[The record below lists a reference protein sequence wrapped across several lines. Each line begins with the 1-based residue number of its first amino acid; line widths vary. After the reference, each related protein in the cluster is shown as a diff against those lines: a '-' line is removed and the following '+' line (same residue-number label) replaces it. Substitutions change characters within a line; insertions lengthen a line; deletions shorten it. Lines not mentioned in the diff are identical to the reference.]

1 MADSKEILIEIKT
14 NMADSLETLVRLQK
28 QLDAVK
34 VEQMKVEAAFK
45 SGQKSREDAD
55 KELQALAATQRSL
68 SSDMKSVKKEIDNQ
82 TKAYKLNEGS
92 IQQMRAELAN
102 MRKEYEEMSKA
113 ERNSAKGDA
122 LLGKIKSTTDELKKL
137 EAAQGDYRRN
147 VGNYASAFDILG
159 PRISKVVKGFA
170 NLSGGTM
177 KLSVAF
183 RNGVAEAKSFVKFLA
198 NPFVAAFSAI
208 VLVLKGLVEQFK
220 KSDDAM
226 TALQKLFAAFQPVL
240 DVVVGTFDALA
251 KVLTKVVG
259 GITKAVTAV
268 MSLIPAFGESS
279 KAAQDYVQAMDD
291 LEEKERDYKV
301 QRARND
307 AEIATLR
314 DKAAQSDKYT
324 SEQRIGFLKKAK
336 ELEEENLNMEV
347 EVARRK
353 YELAKQDAERRK
365 DTSDDTK
372 NMISD
377 LEAAYYNA
385 IASAEQGMRRLSSSI
400 AKENEKIR
408 KDALNTWKSIIGND
422 AYTRKEWRDADASIS
437 RMAETARRKAE
448 NWRRMAQDAVKA
460 GDDASELEANAQK
473 YESEAEELERTRK
486 VEHKKYLNSTKS
498 EHDKWYS
505 SELNARRAYEDAV
518 LEAMDDTFE
527 KEMER
532 IKLQGE
538 REIEDLKT
546 RLKTEEYLTKE
557 ARENINKLI
566 ELKEK
571 ELQRKLVLSQAEYW
585 SKAREN
591 MKSTLSEFSSMMSD
605 AVKGDPNR
613 AVGGFMT
620 DFSES
625 FKESTEKAKKVV
637 ETAAKAYNDFLQSPQ
652 FRDNFKPELYDE
664 LNGNLR
670 KAVRELVHRGNMHIG
685 EDLRQML
692 VDTYGL
698 TDEDLEKIWGLDKL
712 DELSR
717 NYRDASNRMAAY
729 IGNSVRTA
737 VNENAGELIESFK
750 RNISVSLAFTD
761 DIGHDIAE
769 RIGENIDDI
778 DSVIA
783 ERTERGAELAKN
795 VVTDAVERLT
805 GVSIP
810 EIVKNIGLGSD
821 FIETT
826 ITNALSSIGI
836 VTDNSTDMLRM
847 FVENYE
853 SVVEVVSKDSK
864 TSSAVPYLRTLYEQL
879 VKIAEKRNDMSVM
892 ESDISGR
899 YKDDPDGETK
909 RAVDLLNLRN
919 AQLKGDKELNEE
931 MLRRAQSIYPQLEQ
945 AAKNY
950 NAVETDN
957 LRKIAQAEEQ
967 IAEAQRKIDWFKDPE
982 NRAFAPKLADEGIA
996 EQQEL
1001 INKLTDDI
1009 ERYKGEI
1016 VTAAGELTQL
1026 GFSSVSDLDKFIVDT
1041 QNSIFSINTSI
1052 QDNTRQIAENTAQLW
1067 INSFTRVASAMSTVG
1082 GAFNS
1087 LFSNLA
1093 DMNDEW
1099 NEFAMATAYFTIGVD
1114 MAQGIAEA
1122 VAAGSGVPFPY
1133 NIAAIASGI
1142 AAVVSGIASAISV
1155 YNQYSK
1161 PSSPNFAEGGLIGG
1175 YARTR
1180 EEGRRDD
1187 VPINA
1192 SRGEYIINADAVKRY
1207 GVAFLDSIN
1216 GHKALPG
1223 ATHYADG
1230 GYISQ
1235 MTAYAGN
1242 MRMQV
1247 ETMSSI
1253 IAESVENIQPVVS
1266 VREITKAQNR
1276 VRTAEAISRK

>member
-55 KELQALAATQRSL
+55 RELQALAATQRSL

-92 IQQMRAELAN
+92 IQQMRAQLAN
-102 MRKEYEEMSKA
+102 MRKVYEEMSKA
-113 ERNSAKGDA
+113 ERNSAKGDE
-122 LLGKIKSTTDELKKL
+122 LLLKIRSTTDELKKL
-137 EAAQGDYRRN
+137 EEAQGDYRRS
-147 VGNYASAFDILG
+147 VGQYQNAI
-159 PRISKVVKGFA
+159 K
-170 NLSGGTM
+170 NLSPVLSEVFGKFTELSKGTM
-177 KLSVAF
+177 KVEVAF
-183 RNGVAEAKSFVKFLA
+183 KNGITQVKSFGAQMLKLLA
-198 NPFVAAFSAI
+198 NPFVAAFTAI

-240 DVVVGTFDALA
+240 DVVTGAFDALA

-291 LEEKERDYKV
+291 LEEKERENTV
-301 QRARND
+301 QRAKND
-307 AEIATLR
+307 AQISELR
-314 DKAAQSDKYT
+314 AKSLQKDKYT
-324 SEQRIGFLKKAK
+324 AEQRKRYLEEAG
-336 ELEEENLNMEV
+336 ELEKENLRIEK
-347 EVARRK
+347 EVAEEKLR
-353 YELAKQDAERRK
+353 LAREDAERRR
-365 DTSDDTK
+365 DTSDETK
-372 NMISD
+372 NQ
-377 LEAAYYNA
+377 
-385 IASAEQGMRRLSSSI
+385 IA
-400 AKENEKIR
+400 
-408 KDALNTWKSIIGND
+408 
-422 AYTRKEWRDADASIS
+422 
-437 RMAETARRKAE
+437 
-448 NWRRMAQDAVKA
+448 
-460 GDDASELEANAQK
+460 ELEANVWRAVKSYNDGMRSIEKATQSAIREIDKLANKDITLPQFKKQK
-473 YESEAEELERTRK
+473 SELEKIVKDAKELMGKTDYNTTNIFGQIVFNSELYFQHK
-486 VEHKKYLNSTKS
+486 ENLEHAQADLNNFVEANESTARNNSKRLEGISKS
-498 EHDKWYS
+498 FYNN
-505 SELNARRAYEDAV
+505 ELNARRAYEDAV

-527 KEMER
+527 KEIER
-532 IKLQGE
+532 MKLQGE

-613 AVGGFMT
+613 SAGGFMT

-652 FRDNFKPELYDE
+652 FRDNFNIPGLYDE
-664 LNGNLR
+664 WNGNLR
-670 KAVRELVHRGNMHIG
+670 KAVRVLVHRGNMHIG
-685 EDLRQML
+685 EDLRKML

-717 NYRDASNRMAAY
+717 NYRDAFNRTAAY

-737 VNENAGELIESFK
+737 INENAGELIESFK

-769 RIGENIDDI
+769 RIGENIDEI
-778 DSVIA
+778 DSII
-783 ERTERGAELAKN
+783 EKRTESGAELAKN

-836 VTDNSTDMLRM
+836 VTDNATDMLRM

-892 ESDISGR
+892 ESDIAGR

-931 MLRRAQSIYPQLEQ
+931 MLRRAQSIYPQLEE
-945 AAKNY
+945 ASKNY

-967 IAEAQRKIDWFKDPE
+967 IAEAQRKVEWFTDPE
-982 NRAFAPKLADEGIA
+982 NSAFAPQLAAEGIR

-1016 VTAAGELTQL
+1016 VAAAGELTQL

-1052 QDNTRQIAENTAQLW
+1052 QDNTRQIAENTSQLW

-1099 NEFAMATAYFTIGVD
+1099 NEFSMATAYFTIGVD

-1216 GHKALPG
+1216 GNKALPG
-1223 ATHYADG
+1223 TTHYADG